1 MSIVLEGKAVG
12 SLLEQYREVA
22 PRGTVDF
29 LRRLARQVAGIR
41 MLNVNSTHQ
50 GGGVAEILQRLLPL
64 LEELEV
70 KARWEVVAGSEV
82 FYRTTKSFHNALQ
95 GTKQQITADM
105 YEAYLECNRENAKR
119 LNLEAEV
126 AMIHDPQ
133 PAALIDS
140 RPQGAKWIWRCHID
154 LSTPQPAV
162 WRFLRPF
169 VARYDA
175 AVFSLPKFAQRL
187 PIPQFLVYP
196 SIDPLS
202 DKNRELTTE
211 EVDRILQGLGVPRD
225 KPILLQVSRFD
236 RFKDP
241 VGVIQA
247 YRLLKKSHD
256 CRLVLAGGTAA
267 DDPEGVEVL
276 AEVQEAAGADP
287 DVHLLL
293 LPPTANLEINALQRA
308 ATVVLQKSTREGFGL
323 TVAEA
328 LWKGK
333 PVIGGA
339 TGGIT
344 VQVVPGE
351 TGYTVNSPEGAA
363 FYAKRLLNEPDR
375 LAVMGRQAKEYV
387 RHRFLITRHLQE
399 YLALIIQLCRG
410 AR

>member
-1 MSIVLEGKAVG
+1 MSTVLEGAAVG

-22 PRGTVDF
+22 PQGTVDF

-41 MLNVNSTHQ
+41 MLNVNSTRQ

-70 KARWEVVAGSEV
+70 KTRWEVVTGSEV
-82 FYRTTKSFHNALQ
+82 FYKTTKSFHNALQ
-95 GTKQQITADM
+95 GTKQRITAEM

-119 LNLEAEV
+119 LNLDAEV
-126 AMIHDPQ
+126 TMIHDPQ
-133 PAALIDS
+133 PAALIYS

-154 LSTPQPAV
+154 LSVPQPAV
-162 WRFLRPF
+162 WQFLRPY
-169 VARYDA
+169 VIRYDA
-175 AVFSLPKFAQRL
+175 AVFSLPRFAQRL
-187 PIPQFLVYP
+187 PIPQFLVHP

-202 DKNRELTTE
+202 DKNRELTAE

-225 KPILLQVSRFD
+225 KPIILQVSRFD

-241 VGVIQA
+241 VGVIEA
-247 YRLLKKSHD
+247 YRLIKKSHD
-256 CRLVLAGGTAA
+256 CRLVLAGGTAT
-267 DDPEGVEVL
+267 DDPEGAEVL

-308 ATVVLQKSTREGFGL
+308 ATVVFQKSTREGFGL

-328 LWKGK
+328 MWKGK

-339 TGGIT
+339 TGGIM
-344 VQVVPGE
+344 VQVIPGE

-363 FYAKRLLNEPDR
+363 FYTKRLLNEPDR
-375 LAVMGRQAKEYV
+375 MAAMGRQAKEYV
-387 RHRFLITRHLQE
+387 RHRFLITRHLQD
-399 YLALIIQLCRG
+399 YLALIIHLCRG
-410 AR
+410 AQ